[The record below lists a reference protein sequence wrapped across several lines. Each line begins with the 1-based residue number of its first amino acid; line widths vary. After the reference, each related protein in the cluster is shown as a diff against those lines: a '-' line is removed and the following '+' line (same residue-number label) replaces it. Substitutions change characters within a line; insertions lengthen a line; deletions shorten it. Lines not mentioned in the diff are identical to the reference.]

1 MKILFTSY
9 EALAILRGGPKT
21 QLLQTKFE
29 LEKLGVKVDLFDMW
43 ESFNP
48 AKYDLVHLFAANI
61 STHSIARNLFPLK
74 LPIVTSPIFFTQ
86 HSSLFIKSIIKSE
99 NIIKSIRPGFYTD
112 YGITKQICDWSKH
125 LLPNTIAEAKLIS
138 GGLGQSKN
146 KITVVPNGVSERFL
160 KSSKKLFKN
169 KFGLDD
175 FILFVGHIGPHRKNA
190 LNLIK
195 ALQKIDYPSVVIG
208 RNDNSQYAQQCISES
223 KKSKN
228 ILMLDHIDN
237 SSNLLASAFKCA
249 KVFALPSL
257 YETPGIAA
265 LEAGLAGAK
274 IVITPF
280 GGTKDYFKNFAQYVN
295 PFDVDDIRKGI
306 ENKLNETPNSDL
318 QNHIKNNFLWKNV
331 AEQTLEVYKSVLN
344 K

>member
-1 MKILFTSY
+1 MIKMNLIFLILILLKRIFILSRGLQQNSRFRFTTFNSIIFILYSNKMKILFTSY

-21 QLLQTKFE
+21 QLLQTKRIR
-29 LEKLGVKVDLFDMW
+29 KTWCKVDLFDMW

-160 KSSKKLFKN
+160 KSSKTF
-169 KFGLDD
+169 
-175 FILFVGHIGPHRKNA
+175 
-190 LNLIK
+190 
-195 ALQKIDYPSVVIG
+195 
-208 RNDNSQYAQQCISES
+208 
-223 KKSKN
+223 
-228 ILMLDHIDN
+228 
-237 SSNLLASAFKCA
+237 
-249 KVFALPSL
+249 
-257 YETPGIAA
+257 
-265 LEAGLAGAK
+265 
-274 IVITPF
+274 
-280 GGTKDYFKNFAQYVN
+280 
-295 PFDVDDIRKGI
+295 
-306 ENKLNETPNSDL
+306 
-318 QNHIKNNFLWKNV
+318 
-331 AEQTLEVYKSVLN
+331 
-344 K
+344 